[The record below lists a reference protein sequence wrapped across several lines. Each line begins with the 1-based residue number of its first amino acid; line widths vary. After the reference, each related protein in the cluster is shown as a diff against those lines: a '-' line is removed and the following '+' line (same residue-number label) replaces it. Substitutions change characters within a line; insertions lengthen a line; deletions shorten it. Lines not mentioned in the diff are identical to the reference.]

1 MIYHQGLAE
10 ALNVTEAQLEDM
22 TMREMV
28 ERAHALG
35 GTLTVGTD
43 EGVGPGLTL
52 RAKPEQQSAQHKEG

>member
-10 ALNVTEAQLEDM
+10 ALHVTEAQLEDM

-28 ERAHALG
+28 ERAHAIG

-43 EGVGPGLTL
+43 GGAGPGLTL
-52 RAKPEQQSAQHKEG
+52 RAKSEQQSV